1 MSLGKR
7 VLPASHAGS
16 WYPTGNSLKSM
27 LEKAFSNVNIPE
39 MSGKTKAIIVP
50 HAGYVY
56 CLQTAAHSFKTIDTS
71 QYSRVVILGP
81 SHRLYVTKCT
91 IADADFFET
100 PTGPIPF
107 DRETADKLINDYPKL
122 FTGLNIEKAQIEHS
136 LEMECPILKYIFGE
150 KQFSVIP
157 IMVGAI
163 SDKGTQE
170 VANALSPIIS
180 DPQTLLVI
188 SSDFC
193 HWGMD
198 FEYTYLPS
206 GYSVPWKG
214 IEKLDHDAM
223 DAISTGNHQT
233 FADFIKRTGD
243 TICGECPIRIA
254 MQAIPKPYQVH
265 WLNYSQSEKIT
276 SSRGT
281 SVSYSAG
288 VFSI

>member
-1 MSLGKR
+1 MSIGKR

-27 LEKAFSNVNIPE
+27 MENAFSNVNIPE
-39 MSGKTKAIIVP
+39 ISGKAKAIIAP

-56 CLQTAAHSFKTIDTS
+56 CLQTAAHSFKMVDTS
-71 QYSRVVILGP
+71 QFSRVVILGP
-81 SHRLYVTKCT
+81 SHQLYVTKCT
-91 IADADFFET
+91 IADADYFET
-100 PTGPIPF
+100 PLGQIPF
-107 DRETADKLINDYPKL
+107 DREASNKLIKDYPKL
-122 FTGLNIEKAQIEHS
+122 FTGLPIEKAQIEHS

-157 IMVGAI
+157 IMVGVL
-163 SDKGTQE
+163 SDSTTSD
-170 VANALSPIIS
+170 VAKALSPIIS

-193 HWGMD
+193 HWGMSFD
-198 FEYTYLPS
+198 YTYLPS
-206 GYSVPWKG
+206 GFSVPWKG

-223 DAISTGNHQT
+223 EAISTGNHKV
-233 FADFIKRTGD
+233 FADYIQKTGD

-254 MQAIPKPYQVH
+254 MQSVPKPYQVH
-265 WLNYSQSEKIT
+265 WLHYSQSEKLT

-288 VFSI
+288 VFAI